1 MSEGKRS
8 DMKRLLAIGTVI
20 TLLPATLLSQTG
32 DARQI
37 LDKVKRAYDNIKDA
51 ELEFSQ
57 QTVFEISKTEH
68 QSSGRLFI
76 KKQNKY
82 RVEQQ
87 NLLLVTDGVT
97 VWSYNPAN
105 KQVLIDKFKIDER
118 SLTPERVLTAAPK
131 DYYSSILGKE
141 KVGKVETI
149 LLKLV
154 PKDEDSIVRVMK
166 VWVDE
171 SNWLFRKV
179 EIEDVN
185 GRQTTYIVSDIKV
198 NIGIPDSRFTYQV
211 PNGVEAVDLR

>member
-1 MSEGKRS
+1 
-8 DMKRLLAIGTVI
+8 MKRLIAIVA
-20 TLLPATLLSQTG
+20 ATAFAVPQLFGQSG

-37 LDKVKRAYDNIKDA
+37 LERVKRTYDSIKDA

-57 QTVFEISKTEH
+57 RTMFEISKVEH
-68 QSSGRLFI
+68 QSSGTLLI

-87 NLLLVTDGVT
+87 NSLLVTDGVT
-97 VWSYNPAN
+97 VWSYNPAS

-118 SLTPERVLTAAPK
+118 LLTPERVLTAAPK
-131 DYYSSILGKE
+131 DYFSSVLGKE
-141 KVGKVETI
+141 KVGKSETV

-154 PKDEDSIVRVMK
+154 PKDEDSMVRVMK

-171 SNWLFRKV
+171 SNWMFRKV

-185 GRQTTYIVSDIKV
+185 GRVTTYTVSNIKV
-198 NIGIPDSRFTYQV
+198 NIGVPDSRFTYQI

>member
-1 MSEGKRS
+1 MN
-8 DMKRLLAIGTVI
+8 RLTIVIATVALA
-20 TLLPATLLSQTG
+20 ATQIFAQAG

-37 LDKVKRAYDNIKDA
+37 LERVKRAYDNIKDA

-57 QTVFEISKTEH
+57 RTMFEISKVEH
-68 QSSGRLFI
+68 KTSGTLII

-87 NLLLVTDGVT
+87 NSVLVTDGVT

-131 DYYSSILGKE
+131 DYYSSVLGKE
-141 KVGKVETI
+141 KVGKTETV

-154 PKDEDSIVRVMK
+154 PKDEDSMVRVMK

-171 SNWLFRKV
+171 SNWMFRKV

-185 GRQTTYIVSDIKV
+185 GRQTTYTVSNIKV
-198 NIGIPDSRFTYQV
+198 NIGVPDSRFTYQI